1 MKHFKI
7 FARQHGILTIKPTF
21 RNPMTKVPLPDI
33 DIEFHR
39 GSPIWDSSKT
49 NFNEEQ
55 LEEIRAAIQDRLDKG
70 DEMYTFITEEI
81 EKHIVVEPE
90 PVREVTS
97 GARSTQHQ
105 VPKKVSDK

>member
-7 FARQHGILTIKPTF
+7 FAKQHGLLTIKPTF

-49 NFNEEQ
+49 NFTEEQ
-55 LEEIRAAIQDRLDKG
+55 LEEIRAAIQAKIDRGEDA
-70 DEMYTFITEEI
+70 YTFLKEED
-81 EKHIVVEPE
+81 EAKIVVEPE
-90 PVREVTS
+90 PVREITTGV
-97 GARSTQHQ
+97 RSTLNQGQ
-105 VPKKVSDK
+105 KKVSDK

>member
-7 FARQHGILTIKPTF
+7 FAKQHGLLTIKPTF

-39 GSPIWDSSKT
+39 GVPIWDSSKS

-55 LEEIRAAIQDRLDKG
+55 LEEIRAAIEAKVARGEDA
-70 DEMYTFITEEI
+70 YTFLKEEDEAKI
-81 EKHIVVEPE
+81 AVAPE
-90 PVREVTS
+90 QVREVTT